1 MLNTNLEIASK
12 TIEDLYD
19 WYNNKILIVNRR
31 YQRKL
36 VWSLDEK
43 KALISS
49 IIEEYPIPLLLFV
62 KIQGGR
68 EILDGMQR
76 LEAVMSFIDQQFD
89 FDGCYFDLDSTALTK
104 ALKDEGHVEQK
115 TPVLARETSSKFLRY
130 KFAVSEYSS
139 DDSNID
145 EVFRRINSNGKTLTK
160 QELRSA
166 GNWSN
171 FAELVREIST
181 IIRGDTSHSDVLNL
195 NAMSRISIGNDELDY
210 GVCISNHFYV
220 TNGVLTRNCMR
231 GSDDEELV
239 ANILA
244 YIALS
249 KKPTSGS
256 TSLDDFYG
264 VNSSTNVTQ
273 RENLENYIQTTGSEL
288 IADNF
293 IFVYEQIKELFKNNN
308 ANFKKHILGDNSTS
322 KKSPR
327 YYQAVFLA
335 IYELFINENML
346 ISDSVGLF
354 NKLKNT
360 GSKVIKVTD
369 GGRWTA
375 SSREQSVDDL
385 VALLRRYFKES
396 KEKVQ
401 NHAWITE
408 IDRIITSSKTEQSNY
423 DFKQGFM
430 KLDGN
435 DTFDEDSLHKIIA
448 TCVGINN
455 IGIESTGFVLIGVA
469 DTQACANRV
478 SELYG
483 VDSLKSNDFFI
494 TGIDHEAERLFGSI
508 DKYYQH
514 IKSKINNFNFNEMLK
529 QQILK
534 DIKLC
539 DYDGHHLIK
548 IEVKSVG
555 EVCTLND
562 KFYLRQGTSTDDMT
576 APAKMIALVQNY
588 TAQR

>member
-19 WYNNKILIVNRR
+19 MYSNKLLIVNRR

-62 KIQGGR
+62 KIKDGR

-76 LEAVMSFIDQQFD
+76 LEAVMGFVEQKFD
-89 FDGCYFDLDSTALTK
+89 FDGEYFDLDSTALTK
-104 ALKDEGHVEQK
+104 DLKDRGVLKQN
-115 TPVLARETSSKFLRY
+115 TPILSRSLSATFLRY

-139 DDSNID
+139 DDSSID
-145 EVFRRINSNGKTLTK
+145 EVFRRINSNGKRLTK

-171 FAELVREIST
+171 FAELVRKIST
-181 IIRGDTSHSDVLNL
+181 IIRGDTSHSDILKLNS
-195 NAMSRISIGNDELDY
+195 MSEISIGTDNLNYGICIND
-210 GVCISNHFYV
+210 HFYV
-220 TNGVLTRNCMR
+220 KNSVLTRNCIR

-244 YIALS
+244 YIALT

-264 VNSSTNVTQ
+264 VNSANVSQ
-273 RENLENYIQTTGSEL
+273 RENL
-288 IADNF
+288 DNF
-293 IFVYEQIKELFKNNN
+293 IQVTGSDKILNNFIYIYEVIKELFKDNN
-308 ANFKKHILGDNSTS
+308 ANFKKHILGDNSSS

-335 IYELFINENML
+335 IYELIINENL
-346 ISDSVGLF
+346 VISNEKGLF
-354 NKLKNT
+354 NKLKNS
-360 GSKVIKVTD
+360 GAKVIQVTD

-375 SSREQSVDDL
+375 IAREQSVEDL
-385 VALLRRYFKES
+385 KAILRRFCKLNQA
-396 KEKVQ
+396 KIQ

-408 IDRIITSSKTEQSNY
+408 IDRIITSSKTEQTNY

-430 KLDGN
+430 RLDGTH
-435 DTFDEDSLHKIIA
+435 DFDYDLLHKVIA

-455 IGIESTGFVLIGVA
+455 IGNDSRGFVLIGIA
-469 DTQACANRV
+469 DSQSCADRLLQMY
-478 SELYG
+478 S
-483 VDSLKSNDFFI
+483 VDSIESNGFFI
-494 TGIDHEAERLFGSI
+494 AGIDHEANEIFGSI

-514 IKSKINNFNFNEMLK
+514 IKSKISNLEFTEKLK
-529 QQILK
+529 QQLLK
-534 DIKLC
+534 DIKIC
-539 DYDGHHLIK
+539 DYNGRHLIK
-548 IEVKSVG
+548 IEIKSVG
-555 EVCTLND
+555 EVCTLDDN
-562 KFYLRQGTSTDDMT
+562 FYLRQGTSTDKKNE
-576 APAKMIALVQNY
+576 PREMIALIGNY
-588 TAQR
+588 NSGR